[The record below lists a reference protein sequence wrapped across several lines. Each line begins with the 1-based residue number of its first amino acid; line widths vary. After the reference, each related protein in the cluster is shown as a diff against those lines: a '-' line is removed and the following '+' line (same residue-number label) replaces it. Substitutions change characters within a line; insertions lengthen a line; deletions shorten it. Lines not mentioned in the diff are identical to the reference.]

1 MAIDNYN
8 SLHGVLMKIKWNNV
22 SEMLCEMWRA
32 LSKWCWWWWLVFIAN
47 MLWTSQGQ
55 EVGCVTSDR
64 EIPLPFLNKHPL
76 RETNEQQE
84 ASFPVLRFLGVGRA
98 NQLII
103 AVKSHSDLWLRPY
116 QGPWGRTWGHY
127 SNNHRVST
135 CSQSHLADSSLSF
148 IHWST
153 CYTAA
158 RSSYFHSFH
167 HSFYSPWTPLTSPL
181 PGWRAHNQKFSIDL
195 QKPLWR
201 FQKPSKW

>member
-1 MAIDNYN
+1 MGFWWKLNEIMYLKCFAKCGEHWVNDAGGGGWC
-8 SLHGVLMKIKWNNV
+8 LLPTC
-22 SEMLCEMWRA
+22 CEHLR
-32 LSKWCWWWWLVFIAN
+32 
-47 MLWTSQGQ
+47 GQ